1 MRTERART
9 VREALGRAA
18 AVAKGALWISSETCP
33 ESGRERRTATSAP
46 PAETFNAVAHS
57 RKSFPFSSRL
67 RTNTGI
73 ASGRRIQLL
82 RSVFGFRRF
91 KPAPWRRTYTPKSR
105 TWGAKPRMGRGR
117 LHVKDRQMGNL
128 SVKTTVIQQQL
139 SRTIFAFC
147 SCIGGGCFP
156 PCLFFNCQPF
166 FFRVHFLSF

>member
-18 AVAKGALWISSETCP
+18 AVAKGALGISSETCA

-46 PAETFNAVAHS
+46 PAETFNAVANS

-73 ASGRRIQLL
+73 ASGRRTQLR
-82 RSVFGFRRF
+82 RSVSGFRRF
-91 KPAPWRRTYTPKSR
+91 NPAPWKRTYAPKPR
-105 TWGAKPRMGRGR
+105 TWGAKPPMGRGR
-117 LHVKDRQMGNL
+117 LHMKDQQMGNL

-139 SRTIFAFC
+139 PMTIFVFC
-147 SCIGGGCFP
+147 SSIRGVCSP
-156 PCLFFNCQPF
+156 
-166 FFRVHFLSF
+166 S

>member
-18 AVAKGALWISSETCP
+18 AVAKGALGISSETCA

-46 PAETFNAVAHS
+46 PAETFNAVANS

-73 ASGRRIQLL
+73 ASGRRIQLR
-82 RSVFGFRRF
+82 RSVSGFRRF
-91 KPAPWRRTYTPKSR
+91 NPAPWRRTYTPKSR

-128 SVKTTVIQQQL
+128 SVKTTRDTAAIVQDNIRFLFVHRRGLFPILNSLQL
-139 SRTIFAFC
+139 QAFSSR
-147 SCIGGGCFP
+147 
-156 PCLFFNCQPF
+156 
-166 FFRVHFLSF
+166 